1 MDTLGHLS
9 DGLAGVYNCHG
20 SGGNQVKKTGNDIF
34 WESTSG
40 SISGFFFQEWSLT
53 KDGHVKHSELCLSLE
68 EPMSGSRVKLRLCG
82 ESVLQVRLPTINIM
96 QNLEYY
102 YDIGRRN
109 F

>member
-20 SGGNQVKKTGNDIF
+20 SGGNQVKKPETIFFGNPHKDQF
-34 WESTSG
+34 P
-40 SISGFFFQEWSLT
+40 GFFFQEWSLT

-82 ESVLQVRLPTINIM
+82 ESVLQVRLPATNIM
-96 QNLEYY
+96 QSLEYH
-102 YDIGRRN
+102 DIGRRN